1 MKTSLPIVLGC
12 LSILSQP
19 LAAGNVLAPPPTDP
33 PVNQHKVQIALL
45 LDTSSSMSGLINQT
59 KTQLWKVVNTF
70 IDAKRDG
77 VAPYVEVALF
87 EYGNNSIP
95 VGTGYIRQ
103 IQPLTRDLD
112 EISRQLFSLST
123 NGGDEYCGAVIER
136 ALGDLT
142 WDKNPRTYKA
152 VFIAGNEPFTQGS
165 VEPMSVCRQ
174 ARARNIIIN
183 TIHCGSHSAGVSGSW
198 NDGAEVGGGKFMI
211 IDQDSQVQHIDA
223 PQDKR
228 ISELGTKLNETYIGY
243 GSLRQEGAAK
253 QEKADHDAVANEAA
267 GSHLQRA
274 VCKSSANYS
283 NASWDL
289 VDAIKG
295 KQVDLTKLE
304 KKELPAELQGLTQ
317 EQLKAKV
324 DEASKKRAS
333 IQQEIQQLN
342 QQREAHVADEMKK
355 LAADGKNTLDRVL
368 VDATRSQAE
377 KLGYEFKK

>member
-1 MKTSLPIVLGC
+1 MKTSLPIIFGC
-12 LSILSQP
+12 ISILAQP
-19 LAAGNVLAPPPTDP
+19 LAARSPQDPPPTDP
-33 PVNQHKVQIALL
+33 PTNPNKVQIALL
-45 LDTSSSMSGLINQT
+45 LDTSNSMDGLIVQA

-87 EYGNNSIP
+87 EYGNNSIA
-95 VGTGYIRQ
+95 VGSGYIRQ
-103 IQPLTRDLD
+103 VQPLTRDLD
-112 EISRQLFSLST
+112 EISKQLFALST

-174 ARARNIIIN
+174 ARERNIIIN
-183 TIHCGSHSAGVSGSW
+183 TIHCGSRADGVSSSW
-198 NDGAEVGGGKFMI
+198 NDGAELGGGKFMI
-211 IDQDSQVQHIDA
+211 IDQDSKVQHIDA

-228 ISELGTKLNETYIGY
+228 ISELGIKLNETYIGY
-243 GSLRQEGAAK
+243 GSLRQEGATK
-253 QEKADHDAVANEAA
+253 QTLADQDAVANEAA

-274 VCKSSANYS
+274 IWKSTDNYS
-283 NASWDL
+283 NSSWDL
-289 VDAIKG
+289 IDAVKD
-295 KQVDLTKLE
+295 KQIDLAKLE
-304 KKELPAELQGLTQ
+304 KKELPAELQELSP
-317 EQLKAKV
+317 EQLKARV
-324 DEASKKRAS
+324 DEAAKKRAG
-333 IQQEIQQLN
+333 IQEEIRKLN
-342 QQREAHVADEMKK
+342 EQREAHVAEELKK
-355 LAADGKNTLDRVL
+355 QSEQGIKTLDRVL

>member
-1 MKTSLPIVLGC
+1 MKTSLPAILGC
-12 LSILSQP
+12 ISILAQP
-19 LAAGNVLAPPPTDP
+19 LAAKSPKATPPTDP
-33 PVNQHKVQIALL
+33 PANPNKVQIALL
-45 LDTSSSMSGLINQT
+45 LDTSNSMDGLIVQA

-87 EYGNNSIP
+87 EYGNNNIA
-95 VGTGYIRQ
+95 VGSGYIRQ
-103 IQPLTRDLD
+103 VQPLTRDLD
-112 EISRQLFSLST
+112 EISKQLFALST

-174 ARARNIIIN
+174 ARERNIIIN
-183 TIHCGSHSAGVSGSW
+183 TIHCGSRAEGVNGSW
-198 NDGAEVGGGKFMI
+198 NDGAELGGGKFMV
-211 IDQDSQVQHIDA
+211 IDQDSKVQHIDA

-228 ISELGTKLNETYIGY
+228 ISELGIKLNETYIGY
-243 GSLRQEGAAK
+243 GSFRQEGFAK
-253 QEKADHDAVANEAA
+253 QQKADHDAVANEAA

-274 VCKSSANYS
+274 ICKSSANYS
-283 NASWDL
+283 NAAWDL
-289 VDAIKG
+289 VDATKE
-295 KQVDLTKLE
+295 KQVDLAKLD
-304 KKELPAELQGLTQ
+304 KNALPPDLRDLSA
-317 EQLKAKV
+317 EQLQARV
-324 DEASKKRAS
+324 DEAARKRAAL
-333 IQQEIQQLN
+333 QEEIRKLN
-342 QQREAHVADEMKK
+342 AAREAHVASEMKK
-355 LAADGKNTLDRVL
+355 LGDQGTLTLDRVL

>member
-1 MKTSLPIVLGC
+1 MKTSLPLILGC

-33 PVNQHKVQIALL
+33 PANQHKVQIALL
-45 LDTSSSMSGLINQT
+45 LDTSSSMNGLITQA

-174 ARARNIIIN
+174 ARERNIIIN

-228 ISELGTKLNETYIGY
+228 ISELGIKLNETYIGY

-274 VCKSSANYS
+274 ICKSTANYS

-289 VDAIKG
+289 VDAIKD
-295 KQVDLTKLE
+295 KQVDLSKLE
-304 KKELPAELQGLTQ
+304 KKELPTELQGLTQ

-324 DEASKKRAS
+324 DEATKQRAS
-333 IQQEIQQLN
+333 IQKEIQQLN
-342 QQREAHVADEMKK
+342 QQREAHVAEEMKK
-355 LAADGKNTLDRVL
+355 SAADGKNTLDRVL